1 MANKRYVFDEKR
13 GAFVPKKPTV
23 GSVLGAVLRYVF
35 AIALAAAVFYAAFA
49 LVFSTDRERLLEQEN
64 QMLSDEYAA
73 LTAQLDRIEGTVGN
87 LQVRDREIYRELF
100 GADPSNYII
109 EAEDTLL
116 QLGGELE
123 AMQESDL
130 VWDTYAL
137 TNRVESTASQV
148 TRWLAEIDT
157 LLAGSTS
164 KPTAVPSIIPVK
176 PFSPLQTGASVGKK
190 ITPFYKTIREH
201 TGIDLVVPAGTL
213 VRSSADGK
221 VVQVVKS
228 EKGMGNR
235 VTVEHANGLQTV
247 YAHLHSIKVSQG
259 QSVRQGEVIG
269 TVGQSGSCFAPC
281 LHYEVLRGGF
291 VQEPVNYFFAELD
304 PATFH
309 EMMVVALT
317 TGQSM
322 D

>member
-1 MANKRYVFDEKR
+1 MAKRYVFDEKR
-13 GAFVPKKPTV
+13 GAFVPKKPTLK
-23 GSVLGAVLRYVF
+23 SVLGALLRYVF
-35 AIALAAAVFYAAFA
+35 AIVAAAVVFYAVFA
-49 LVFSTDRERLLEQEN
+49 LVFSTDRELLLEREN
-64 QMLSDEYAA
+64 QLLSEEYAT

-100 GADPSNYII
+100 GADPSNYTI
-109 EAEDTLL
+109 EAQDTLL

-123 AMQESDL
+123 SMSESDL

-137 TNRVESTASQV
+137 TNRVESTASLV
-148 TRWLAEIDT
+148 TRWLTEIDT
-157 LLAGSTS
+157 LLASGNIR
-164 KPTAVPSIIPVK
+164 PTAIPSTVPVK

-213 VRSSADGK
+213 VRCSADGK
-221 VVQVVKS
+221 VTRVVKS

-235 VTVEHANGLQTV
+235 VTVEHPNGLQTV
-247 YAHLHSIKVSQG
+247 YAHLNSIKVSEG
-259 QSVRQGEVIG
+259 QTIRQGDQIG

-291 VQEPVNYFFAELD
+291 VQEPVNYFFADLD

-309 EMMVVALT
+309 TMMVVALT
-317 TGQSM
+317 TGLSM

>member
-1 MANKRYVFDEKR
+1 MVRYVFDEKK
-13 GAFVPKKPTV
+13 GAFVPRRPTLRR
-23 GSVLGAVLRYVF
+23 VLGAVLRYVF
-35 AIALAAAVFYAAFA
+35 AVAAAAIVFYAVFA
-49 LVFSTDRERLLEQEN
+49 LAYSTDKERMLERERE
-64 QMLSDEYAA
+64 MLTEEYAA

-87 LQVRDREIYRELF
+87 LQVRDQEIYRELF
-100 GADPSNYII
+100 SADPSNYNI
-109 EAEDTLL
+109 EAQDTLIPL
-116 QLGGELE
+116 TGDLE
-123 AMQESDL
+123 SMQEEDI

-137 TNRVESTASQV
+137 TNRVESTASLV
-148 TRWLAEIDT
+148 SRWLTEIDT
-157 LLAGSTS
+157 LLSGGSVS
-164 KPTAVPSIIPVK
+164 PASIPSIVPVQ

-213 VRSSADGK
+213 VRSSAEGK
-221 VVQVVKS
+221 VTQVVRS

-235 VTVEHANGLQTV
+235 VTVEHAHGLRTV
-247 YAHLHSIKVSQG
+247 YAHLNSIKVSEG
-259 QSVRQGEVIG
+259 QSVRQGTAIG

-281 LHYEVLRGGF
+281 LHYEVLRGGI

>member
-1 MANKRYVFDEKR
+1 MAKRYVFDEKR
-13 GAFVPKKPTV
+13 GAFVPKKPTLK
-23 GSVLGAVLRYVF
+23 SVLGALLRYVF
-35 AIALAAAVFYAAFA
+35 AIVAAAVVFYAVFA
-49 LVFSTDRERLLEQEN
+49 LVFSTDRELLLEREN
-64 QMLSDEYAA
+64 QLLSEEYAT

-100 GADPSNYII
+100 GADPSNYTI
-109 EAEDTLL
+109 EAQDTLL

-123 AMQESDL
+123 TMSESDL

-137 TNRVESTASQV
+137 TNRVESTASLV
-148 TRWLAEIDT
+148 TRWLTEIDT
-157 LLAGSTS
+157 LLASGNIR
-164 KPTAVPSIIPVK
+164 PTAIPSTVPVK

-213 VRSSADGK
+213 VRCSADGK
-221 VVQVVKS
+221 VTRVVKS

-235 VTVEHANGLQTV
+235 VTVEHPNGLQTV
-247 YAHLHSIKVSQG
+247 YAHLNSIKVSEG
-259 QSVRQGEVIG
+259 QTIRQGDQIG

-291 VQEPVNYFFAELD
+291 VQEPVNYFFADLD

-309 EMMVVALT
+309 TMMVVALT

>member
-1 MANKRYVFDEKR
+1 MAKRYVFDEKR
-13 GAFVPKKPTV
+13 GAFVPKKPTLK
-23 GSVLGAVLRYVF
+23 SVLGALLRYVF
-35 AIALAAAVFYAAFA
+35 AIVAAAVVFYAVFA
-49 LVFSTDRERLLEQEN
+49 LVFSTDRELLLEREN
-64 QMLSDEYAA
+64 QLLSEEYAT

-100 GADPSNYII
+100 GADPSNYTI
-109 EAEDTLL
+109 EAQDTLL

-123 AMQESDL
+123 SMSESDL

-137 TNRVESTASQV
+137 TNRVESTASLV
-148 TRWLAEIDT
+148 TRWLTEIDT
-157 LLAGSTS
+157 LLASGNIR
-164 KPTAVPSIIPVK
+164 PTAIPSTVPVK

-213 VRSSADGK
+213 VRCSADGK
-221 VVQVVKS
+221 VTRVVKS

-235 VTVEHANGLQTV
+235 VTVKHPNGLQTV
-247 YAHLHSIKVSQG
+247 YAHLNSIKVSEG
-259 QSVRQGEVIG
+259 QTIRQGDQIG

-291 VQEPVNYFFAELD
+291 VQEPVNYFFADLD

-309 EMMVVALT
+309 TMMVVALT